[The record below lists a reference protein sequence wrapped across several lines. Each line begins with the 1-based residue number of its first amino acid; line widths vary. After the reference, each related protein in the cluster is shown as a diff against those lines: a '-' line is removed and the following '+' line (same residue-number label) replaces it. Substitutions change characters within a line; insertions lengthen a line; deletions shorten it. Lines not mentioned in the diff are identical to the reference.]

1 RGGAAR
7 PPDRDR
13 ACGGAA
19 GHDAGADR
27 AGRAGDA
34 LHGGHRRGAA
44 PAVVLCREGDG
55 AAARH
60 RQGGDAMSR
69 IFPYP
74 LMMASLV
81 VVWLVLTSFSPGQL
95 VVGVAVALLAGQ
107 GLAALHPVKP
117 RLRRWDL
124 IPKLVAI
131 VLYDIVRSNIAVV
144 SIILGGPRRVRRSGF
159 ASIPLELRDP
169 TGLAVLSVIVTST
182 PGPARC
188 DSPARR

>member
-1 RGGAAR
+1 
-7 PPDRDR
+7 
-13 ACGGAA
+13 
-19 GHDAGADR
+19 
-27 AGRAGDA
+27 
-34 LHGGHRRGAA
+34 
-44 PAVVLCREGDG
+44 
-55 AAARH
+55 
-60 RQGGDAMSR
+60 MSR

-131 VLYDIVRSNIAVV
+131 VLYDIVRSNIAVARV
-144 SIILGGPRRVRRSGF
+144 LILGPDHPKYHSGFVELTLRLRDPNALAVLGGAGGLEVLQFAGSELVGPRRYRLSMLLRGQQGTEDAARAPTPAGSRVVLIDD
-159 ASIPLELRDP
+159 ALLPLPLTQKP
-169 TGLAVLSVIVTST
+169 T
-182 PGPARC
+182 
-188 DSPARR
+188 